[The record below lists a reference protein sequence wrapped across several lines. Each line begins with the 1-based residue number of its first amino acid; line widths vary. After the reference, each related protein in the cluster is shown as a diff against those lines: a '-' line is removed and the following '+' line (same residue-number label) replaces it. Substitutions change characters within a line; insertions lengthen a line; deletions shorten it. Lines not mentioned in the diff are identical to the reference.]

1 MINSSDPNAIKK
13 LLETKKYN
21 ENISTTS
28 EYRDQFNAERLYDLT
43 KR

>member
-1 MINSSDPNAIKK
+1 MINSNDPNALKT

-21 ENISTTS
+21 ENILTTS
-28 EYRDQFNAERLYDLT
+28 EYRDQFNAERLYEVT